1 MFIKSFP
8 LLTSTNVSLTTL
20 LIQGLYQMLLSGCLW
35 LSWDINWARRTLWC
49 HTIPAH
55 NYEQYRKGAKTG
67 PSFWDSNCYVFS
79 QGWRWGTHPHSRDW
93 LKNHR
98 TESRV
103 PAAHGRLW
111 PHVIHLTEVQG
122 RTATTQG
129 KERRRRF
136 SAKSRLGWREWSHL
150 TDTHLHAKIWSYQIR
165 ILMNSFTRQYELR
178 LKGRKHMLP
187 TVKELRWATVHGVAK
202 TRTWLGHWT
211 TTTRGKG
218 QFSQIQSGKTD

>member
-8 LLTSTNVSLTTL
+8 LLRSTNVSLTTL

-79 QGWRWGTHPHSRDW
+79 QGWRWGTRPHSRDW

-98 TESRV
+98 TETRV

-122 RTATTQG
+122 RTATTQARNG
-129 KERRRRF
+129 EGV
-136 SAKSRLGWREWSHL
+136 SPPSRGLDEGNDL
-150 TDTHLHAKIWSYQIR
+150 
-165 ILMNSFTRQYELR
+165 
-178 LKGRKHMLP
+178 
-187 TVKELRWATVHGVAK
+187 
-202 TRTWLGHWT
+202 TWLTLIYRQRSDRIKFEYSWIH
-211 TTTRGKG
+211 
-218 QFSQIQSGKTD
+218 SQGNMNWDWKAENICCPLLKS